1 MPAHLTTADEPCR
14 VRPDEN
20 SRPSFPVAVPD
31 VQFWPWR
38 LASPASR
45 LFSPRPAVKR
55 KGRRAPRL
63 DWLTALVR
71 AEVYRQRSNVLVLP
85 DELLE
90 LAFRGGHERP
100 GRPNDRLRWLRHCLL
115 CVGGPGSVRALP
127 AGACPERCCLRG
139 SVVRHRHFVLTVP
152 TALLGDLHTFA
163 DHEFVPTDI
172 PAGGKVCGIDAF
184 VPAYRYLEFPGRD
197 RFKNS
202 PAGRRPFGFYLP
214 AQLLGNAA
222 GLTLPQVRLLVSCV
236 AEVTRSGRKRRP
248 DGARVLKKGIGLDGG
263 RWVPAQGNSRANN
276 DCFYSVEVRLRR
288 ARYLRHPLDAAGRP
302 RRRCREALVRF
313 FADFRRL
320 SDDLGLK
327 GVILT
332 PRGRER
338 SPETVLQL
346 LKDDC
351 PVSPVLKS
359 QFLVYL
365 SEDYLSRWRRWL
377 EEKAGVTIPDSPAK
391 ALVIDDL
398 EALRDAVL
406 ARMAAE
412 KVTAN
417 ALAALL
423 GVHRNALA
431 DFLHKGAR
439 PRPALRDKLQRFAD
453 DE

>member
-1 MPAHLTTADEPCR
+1 MPVHPTTADEPCR

-20 SRPSFPVAVPD
+20 PRPSFPVAVPD

-45 LFSPRPAVKR
+45 LFSPRPAAKR

-100 GRPNDRLRWLRHCLL
+100 GRPNDRRRWLRHCLL

-139 SVVRHRHFVLTVP
+139 SGRKHKHFVLTVP
-152 TALLGDLHTFA
+152 TALMGDMHTFA

-172 PAGGKVCGIDAF
+172 PAGGKVCGVEAF
-184 VPAYRYLEFPGRD
+184 VPAYHYREFPGRD
-197 RFKNS
+197 RFMNS
-202 PAGRRPFGFYLP
+202 PAGRGPFGFYLP
-214 AQLLGNAA
+214 AQLLGAAA
-222 GLTLPQVRLLVSCV
+222 GLTLPQVRLLVSLV
-236 AEVTRSGRKRRP
+236 AEVTRSSRKRRP
-248 DGARVLKKGIGLDGG
+248 DSARVLKKGIGLDGG
-263 RWVPAQGNSRANN
+263 RWIPVQGNSRANN

-313 FADFRRL
+313 FRDFVKL
-320 SDDLGLK
+320 SGDLGFK

-338 SPETVLQL
+338 SPEKVLQL
-346 LKDDC
+346 LAGGC
-351 PVSPVLKS
+351 PVRPVLKS
-359 QFLVYL
+359 QFLAYL
-365 SEDYLSRWRRWL
+365 SEDYLPRWRSWL

-391 ALVIDDL
+391 AVVIDDL
-398 EALRDAVL
+398 DDLRDAVTE
-406 ARMAAE
+406 RMSSSKTTAA
-412 KVTAN
+412 
-417 ALAALL
+417 ALAGLL

-431 DFLHKGAR
+431 GFLHKGAR
-439 PRPALRDKLQRFAD
+439 PRHALRDKLQRFAD
-453 DE
+453 GE